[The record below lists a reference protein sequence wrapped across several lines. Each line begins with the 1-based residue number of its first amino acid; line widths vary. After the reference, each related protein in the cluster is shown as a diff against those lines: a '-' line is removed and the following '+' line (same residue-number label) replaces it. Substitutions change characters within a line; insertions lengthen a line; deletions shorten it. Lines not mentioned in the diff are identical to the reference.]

1 MLNVHSAD
9 KAPVKGYSDP
19 FTGSDG
25 RPVWLNRPALLPL
38 LPFTAMLLI
47 ILVSSERRLL

>member
-1 MLNVHSAD
+1 MLSAMASD

-25 RPVWLNRPALLPL
+25 RPVWLNRPALVPL
-38 LPFTAMLLI
+38 LPFTAMPLYC
-47 ILVSSERRLL
+47 

>member
-1 MLNVHSAD
+1 MVDVHSAD

-25 RPVWLNRPALLPL
+25 RPVWLNRPALVPLP
-38 LPFTAMLLI
+38 PCTAMPLTTLG
-47 ILVSSERRLL
+47 SS

>member
-25 RPVWLNRPALLPL
+25 RPVWLNRPALVLL
-38 LPFTAMLLI
+38 LPFTAMPLTI
-47 ILVSSERRLL
+47 PIFS